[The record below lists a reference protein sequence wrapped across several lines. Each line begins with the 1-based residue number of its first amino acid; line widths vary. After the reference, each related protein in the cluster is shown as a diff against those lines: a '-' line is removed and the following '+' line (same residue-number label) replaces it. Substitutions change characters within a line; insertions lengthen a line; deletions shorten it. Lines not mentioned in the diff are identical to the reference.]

1 MPTEK
6 QRKHNR
12 VHSVERKLRKKQ
24 DALIKDYLKE
34 AKRSF
39 DKNDLA
45 SSAKIYK
52 KLFAL
57 LEERCK
63 SEQDKQQYKKH
74 GKPRT

>member
-1 MPTEK
+1 MPTEQ

-34 AKRSF
+34 AKRSGRSWRS
-39 DKNDLA
+39 K
-45 SSAKIYK
+45 AKIYK

-63 SEQDKQQYKKH
+63 SEQDRNQYKRLQELK
-74 GKPRT
+74 